1 MIRLEG
7 TRDFTQA
14 PDEMFAHLIDP
25 AFLVGC
31 VPDVDQV
38 KQTDADG
45 AVFVIRPGFAFV
57 RGTLET
63 TMRIVEKT
71 SPSAKVRLQSK
82 GIGSSSTV
90 EATFTLA
97 AQETGTRVNWVAE
110 VTELGGLLKMIPSGL
125 VRGAAQKVIGDVFDR
140 IAGRMASS

>member
-14 PDEMFAHLIDP
+14 PEALFASLTDP

-45 AVFVIRPGFAFV
+45 AVFVIRPGFSFV

-63 TMRIVEKT
+63 DMRITEKAF
-71 SPSAKVRLQSK
+71 PAAKVRLESK

-97 AQETGTRVNWVAE
+97 AQEGGTRVNWVAE
-110 VTELGGLLKMIPSGL
+110 VTELGGLLKMIPPGL
-125 VRGAAQKVIGDVFDR
+125 VQGAAQKVIADVFDR
-140 IAGRMASS
+140 IAAQLASS